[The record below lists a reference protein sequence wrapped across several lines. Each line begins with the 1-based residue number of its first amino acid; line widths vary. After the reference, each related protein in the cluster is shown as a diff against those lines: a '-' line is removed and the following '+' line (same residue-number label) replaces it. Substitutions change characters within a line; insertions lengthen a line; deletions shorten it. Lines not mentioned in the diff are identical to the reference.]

1 MSRAPQVPSEV
12 MQENEIKVMRSG
24 SRKEEKLEVLH
35 IHQNRKRN
43 RTHAMIEL
51 ESGADDTPQK
61 MTAW

>member
-12 MQENEIKVMRSG
+12 MQENEIKVMRRG
-24 SRKEEKLEVLH
+24 SRKEEKLEFLH